1 MELNWWK
8 WRCKLMRIERNAI
21 LTMREMLAE
30 PEKDWSNHIP
40 FVKITEGDFEK
51 ARTLIKKHCKNADKR
66 DEVMRRFENYKKRYE
81 TNDFNRP
88 EHLSDFV
95 WHLKYW
101 LESRKQWETKQLIRK
116 EIEEVFN
123 TEKYFQLE
131 TFFEPFEL
139 WYEDIKTK
147 KMYEVK
153 CEEKH
158 KELLETFDSQEA
170 KIREFFVEQN

>member
-1 MELNWWK
+1 MNVLG
-8 WRCKLMRIERNAI
+8 LMI
-21 LTMREMLAE
+21 
-30 PEKDWSNHIP
+30 IP
-40 FVKITEGDFEK
+40 P
-51 ARTLIKKHCKNADKR
+51 
-66 DEVMRRFENYKKRYE
+66 
-81 TNDFNRP
+81 NDG
-88 EHLSDFV
+88 
-95 WHLKYW
+95 
-101 LESRKQWETKQLIRK
+101 
-116 EIEEVFN
+116 N